1 MKDHCFK
8 YICCTAAAILA
19 AFLQTLPV
27 YALDAKAQDDDGFT
41 VIMVGDILLHDG
53 IEKCAKQEDG
63 SYDFS
68 EIFRHTKD
76 VIEKADL
83 AIVNEEVIIGG
94 EDLRVSGYPNF
105 NAPYEIA
112 DDLADT
118 G

>member
-8 YICCTAAAILA
+8 HICCTAAAILA

-68 EIFRHTKD
+68 FLLTTVSFFPRPGS
-76 VIEKADL
+76 
-83 AIVNEEVIIGG
+83 AIISSN
-94 EDLRVSGYPNF
+94 
-105 NAPYEIA
+105 
-112 DDLADT
+112 
-118 G
+118 